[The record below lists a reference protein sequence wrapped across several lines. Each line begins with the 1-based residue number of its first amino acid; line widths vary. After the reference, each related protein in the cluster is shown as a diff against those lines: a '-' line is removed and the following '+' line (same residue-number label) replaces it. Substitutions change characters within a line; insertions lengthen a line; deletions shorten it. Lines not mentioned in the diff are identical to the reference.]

1 MTERIDCITS
11 SLNKGKFGP
20 YSGRKVGSVS
30 PTGEIEGTQY
40 KFHRPVV
47 GGVAITSDKTL
58 TSDGDDLLNP
68 ATGDRFKLTKKGT
81 GYFNKQTGVFVKPW
95 LKESEEGKR

>member
-1 MTERIDCITS
+1 MAERIDCITS
-11 SLNKGKFGP
+11 SLDKGKFGP

-30 PTGEIEGTQY
+30 PTGEIENTGY
-40 KFHRPVV
+40 KFKRKAI

-58 TSDGDDLLNP
+58 ITDGDDLLNP

-81 GYFNKQTGVFVKPW
+81 GYFNKQIGVFVKPW
-95 LKESEEGKR
+95 LKDSEEGKR